1 MLKRDFSLRYANN
14 IISLWI
20 INCIQ
25 LCKIMNLDEVKSAK
39 LLHTL
44 AIAPIMDG
52 GLTLH
57 RSETP
62 TVVTCHQVNCD
73 ICP

>member
-1 MLKRDFSLRYANN
+1 MLKRDFSLRYINN

-20 INCIQ
+20 ISCIQ
-25 LCKIMNLDEVKSAK
+25 LCKIVNLDEANSAM

-52 GLTLH
+52 GLT
-57 RSETP
+57 P
-62 TVVTCHQVNCD
+62 
-73 ICP
+73 